1 MSMLRKIVGSLWVA
15 GMLLFAPIALA
26 QDPSVKIYGVYNPN
40 GYHEGEPA
48 KFLLRCSADCRG
60 KTINIKTSEVHS
72 TGGQMLVSPGT
83 TGVALSS
90 ATDSAPRFN
99 DGRRHI
105 VSVATQD
112 DGIAGARSLV
122 RAEIVAG
129 TGYTRGAPWR
139 AQRTYRDSSTARGA
153 TTSIGTV
160 RIQPYP
166 AEVNMGSEVRF
177 RLTSDRSISQDVPIT
192 IHVGADHGG
201 LLDNPPTSI
210 TMSAGQ
216 RFAVLS
222 VPTNSVTLTQD
233 ATINVLV
240 TPTADYAV
248 LAGERQIAEV
258 TVKAPLPVVSFESLT
273 DEVHAG
279 DSIGFI
285 VKRNVLSGE
294 PLDVRLNYNFSGA
307 RHFILPGQ
315 PSSRTLTIPANELE
329 VYDSVPTQVTDRT
342 ERDGTFKV
350 TLLPI
355 SRVYGVTT
363 TPTKTVTI
371 RNHREP
377 QYTLRTLSSARIAD
391 GGSIRL
397 QIQRLGNSTE
407 ATTVGVL
414 IHEDAPL
421 HATPYCVVTGADG
434 VCNTRRRSDSISS
447 RHHRLIGF
455 STRLVTFA
463 ANERAKVVTLETR
476 GDDILPE
483 SVICVALEQPD
494 GRDPFKLDQ
503 GQRNRSCEEVAI
515 QHTVTEN
522 DRPEFAIAGDEIT
535 IVTTTHEVQQGRI
548 HEGAE
553 GNFAVFKVIR
563 TPSIVWEERTVRV
576 SFETTGP
583 YWNTNSRPAARDLT
597 FGALGSG
604 SDGFHTVGDSSD
616 DDSDIPS
623 GYSEQH
629 IRIALPDDD
638 RPPTPSRIRARIH
651 TSSGY
656 TVKGSHYTP
665 WVTLVRNMSH
675 DNLTITGPESIQEGR
690 SATYSLSRDDVGV
703 VDYSASIFYIVY
715 SPSHAGTHGYKD
727 VRFPRSARTARFS
740 MASINDSYA
749 NGDGEIV
756 VILAKYRNQVLRDQ
770 IARIEAQ
777 RDAAQARH
785 DASQAGATTPVA
797 WNTTSTYTGYKNRID
812 ALNARLREST
822 SEQHYD
828 HDLEAH
834 SRGRE
839 SYQGWVTT
847 RVIDDEVESRLPTVS
862 ISRLTSQINEGQTA
876 RFRVSRNGPTTHP
889 LYVNMWVSE
898 TGNTYGGFCTNTG
911 TGRNPQGYTF
921 ERVTSRTISIPEQPL
936 PSRACLVG
944 VDIPAGR
951 NSADINIPTFPDTR
965 VEDNSII
972 SVELGGGR
980 PEHYQRRLGRP
991 DPLHED
997 CTPTTCLPPDAEF
1010 SEATRLLN
1018 TVTTKVIDQN
1028 ALGLTNRSIL
1038 RLPAYT
1044 GADPVVEGGTLT
1056 FQVSKVCCT
1065 GRAVTAQLEYTD
1077 PSGVLVTPPSVVA
1090 IGANEASATVSIG
1103 VRQNTVPDDD
1113 SSVTVALV
1121 DHSSYLLIDAD
1132 DQGTERSEFTVSI
1145 RSDDPYLIL
1154 SPDTVALSVDEGQQV
1169 SMTFSP
1175 RGYNFAGRT
1184 IKHRTVDGSATAG
1197 SDYVAYALDTTTFQ
1211 SNTSGVGFPFT
1222 AKTDSVDDADET
1234 FQFEAWSPAG
1244 NNQILFREKYEEDG
1258 VTKHRFV
1265 DRIVITIT
1273 ITNDGALPKAWVAES
1288 AHVMGTASVDR
1299 IIDRLYS
1306 VGGNKDGAW
1315 ASTSRSGI
1323 DGSGVT
1329 GSMEHSM
1336 VGADYLLADDLRFG
1350 IAIAGHTGEGS
1361 YEGADGQYDMDA
1373 DLVGVYPYVQW
1384 QQMDTW
1390 QFWGIAG
1397 RASGDIGIG
1406 MEQMQVSTGM
1416 TSELFA
1422 IGAKGY
1428 LLGDRNDALTLT
1440 SATDAMWVWAASE
1453 NARGMHA
1460 AKSRSYRYR
1469 NILELGYTLELGDA
1483 SVRPTAAVESEYH
1496 GGDIEERKDI
1506 TGIAGVEWV
1515 RDQLGVSF
1523 TTTLLDETEQELEI
1537 AYEGERWEVAV
1548 RADEDRRL
1556 AGRVAWNRTN
1566 RLTPYASWAS
1576 GQWEVGQ
1583 SMALGETSDLS
1594 MYVSHDD
1601 AARAGVQIRLNW

>member
-139 AQRTYRDSSTARGA
+139 AQRTYRDNSTARGT

-371 RNHREP
+371 RSEREP
-377 QYTLRTLSSARIAD
+377 RLTLRSLSSTRIPD
-391 GGSIRL
+391 GGSIRVRV
-397 QIQRLGNSTE
+397 QREGNSTVPLRRWLNLHE
-407 ATTVGVL
+407 DVPTVSNWLCVATVGRNLGWSSCPSNYSV
-414 IHEDAPL
+414 E
-421 HATPYCVVTGADG
+421 VV
-434 VCNTRRRSDSISS
+434 
-447 RHHRLIGF
+447 HHPA
-455 STRLVTFA
+455 RLVSP
-463 ANERAKVVTLETR
+463 ERILVELPAGVSYKDVTILTKGE
-476 GDDILPE
+476 DILPNT
-483 SVICVALEQPD
+483 VICAGIENP
-494 GRDPFKLDQ
+494 GEPDPFGIDHAHEDE
-503 GQRNRSCEEVAI
+503 RSCDNAPIRYEIV
-515 QHTVTEN
+515 EN
-522 DRPEFAIAGDEIT
+522 DKPEFAIEASSGSHI
-535 IVTTTHEVQQGRI
+535 
-548 HEGAE
+548 EGAE
-553 GNFAVFKVIR
+553 KIVFTIRR
-563 TPSIVWEERTVRV
+563 TPSAIWEERTVRV
-576 SFETTGP
+576 SFETSGP
-583 YWNTNSRPAARDLT
+583 YWTTANRPATRDLT
-597 FGALGSG
+597 FGVPADGG
-604 SDGFHTVGDSSD
+604 QGFYSDAPNT
-616 DDSDIPS
+616 
-623 GYSEQH
+623 GYTEQ
-629 IRIALPDDD
+629 RIEIDLPDNELFQTD
-638 RPPTPSRIRARIH
+638 SRIRARLH
-651 TSSGY
+651 TANDY
-656 TVKGSHYTP
+656 TVLGEARTP
-665 WVTLVRNMSH
+665 YATVIDQTI
-675 DNLTITGPESIQEGR
+675 DEINLSGPESIREGQ
-690 SATYSLSRDDVGV
+690 SATFTLSRERRSRADYDVHVSYV
-703 VDYSASIFYIVY
+703 VQN
-715 SPSHAGTHGYKD
+715 PSHAEVLKD
-727 VRFPRSARTARFS
+727 ITVRMPRNALQARFS
-740 MASINDSYA
+740 VRSTNDVYA
-749 NGDGEIV
+749 NGDGEIQA
-756 VILAKYRNQVLRDQ
+756 VILDGTNRRDLSDAPYVGDRNL
-770 IARIEAQ
+770 
-777 RDAAQARH
+777 
-785 DASQAGATTPVA
+785 
-797 WNTTSTYTGYKNRID
+797 
-812 ALNARLREST
+812 
-822 SEQHYD
+822 
-828 HDLEAH
+828 
-834 SRGRE
+834 
-839 SYQGWVTT
+839 VTVVVT
-847 RVIDDEVESRLPTVS
+847 DDEATSRLPVAS
-862 ISRLTSQINEGQTA
+862 ISRLTSTITEGDDA
-876 RFRVSRNGPTTHP
+876 RFRISRSGPTTHP

-898 TGNTYGGFCTNTG
+898 TGDTYGSFCS
-911 TGRNPQGYTF
+911 NPGWPF
-921 ERVTSRTISIPEQPL
+921 LRESVLSRTISIPEQPL
-936 PSRACLVG
+936 GPRECLVG
-944 VDIPAGR
+944 VDIPTGK
-951 NSADINIPTFPDTR
+951 SYLDIAIPTYGDTFLEEDSTIT
-965 VEDNSII
+965 VEI
-972 SVELGGGR
+972 SDGR
-980 PEHYQRRLGRP
+980 PEHFTRSSR
-991 DPLHED
+991 H
-997 CTPTTCLPPDAEF
+997 T
-1010 SEATRLLN
+1010 ATVLVRDVN
-1018 TVTTKVIDQN
+1018 
-1028 ALGLTNRSIL
+1028 LTNTAAL
-1038 RLPAYT
+1038 RMSSSYT
-1044 GADPVVEGGTLT
+1044 SADRLVEGSGDAVQFRIEKL
-1056 FQVSKVCCT
+1056 CCT
-1065 GRAVTAQLEYTD
+1065 GRRIRAKLEITGGEGYFQSVPRSVD
-1077 PSGVLVTPPSVVA
+1077 VPSNA
-1090 IGANEASATVSIG
+1090 DHIDVSI
-1103 VRQNTVPDDD
+1103 P
-1113 SSVTVALV
+1113 LV
-1121 DHSSYLLIDAD
+1121 DDNTPNAD
-1132 DQGTERSEFTVSI
+1132 KTVEVKLVSDPTYIIIGPDNTTVVPELTFTVKL
-1145 RSDDPYLIL
+1145 RSDDPWIEFTPQITSTAMSVAEGSAFSLMFKL
-1154 SPDTVALSVDEGQQV
+1154 SENVIWRDEAQTNIWDAEVKYKTVAG
-1169 SMTFSP
+1169 T
-1175 RGYNFAGRT
+1175 
-1184 IKHRTVDGSATAG
+1184 ATAG
-1197 SDYVAYALDTTTFQ
+1197 TDYTEVAQQSVTVDATTGSARRHTITVDTTTD
-1211 SNTSGVGFPFT
+1211 T
-1222 AKTDSVDDADET
+1222 VDDAGET
-1234 FQFEAWSPAG
+1234 FQVVIWSDHATKSALLRTARTDTQG
-1244 NNQILFREKYEEDG
+1244 NTVYDY
-1258 VTKHRFV
+1258 V
-1265 DRIVITIT
+1265 DRVTLTVT
-1273 ITNDGALPKAWVAES
+1273 ITNDGSLPKAWVAES
-1288 AHVMGTASVDR
+1288 AHAMGTASVDR
-1299 IIDRLYS
+1299 IIDRLYHS
-1306 VGGNKDGAW
+1306 GADKDGGW
-1315 ASTSRSGI
+1315 ADISRSRI
-1323 DGSGVT
+1323 DGSDIT
-1329 GSMEHSM
+1329 ASMDHSM
-1336 VGADYLLADDLRFG
+1336 VGVDHLLDDDLRFG
-1350 IAIAGHTGEGS
+1350 IAIAGHRGEGK
-1361 YEGADGQYDMDA
+1361 YMGVDGEYDLGSDM
-1373 DLVGVYPYVQW
+1373 VGVYPYLQW
-1384 QQMDTW
+1384 HQSDTW

-1397 RASGDIGIG
+1397 RASGDIEVANG
-1406 MEQMQVSTGM
+1406 STFRASTRM
-1416 TSELFA
+1416 TSELLA
-1422 IGAKGY
+1422 LGGKGY

-1566 RLTPYASWAS
+1566 RLTPYAGWAS